1 MEIKVEQEKEF
12 VCFFFLMKMVDDTW
26 DTVKCTN
33 TYIIGVPEGDEK
45 VAEIFLE
52 KILTENFP

>member
-1 MEIKVEQEKEF
+1 
-12 VCFFFLMKMVDDTW
+12 MKIVYDIW
-26 DTVKCTN
+26 DFVKCTN

-52 KILTENFP
+52 EILTENFP

>member
-1 MEIKVEQEKEF
+1 
-12 VCFFFLMKMVDDTW
+12 MKMVDDTW